1 MCLDRHKKMK
11 NRVQFISLEEDE
23 KDLIISFAIDDL
35 DLGIKSLILLRT
47 PFYEP
52 LLTESDKGV
61 NVSFEGDNNVQDDY
75 NMLDSILIDSKKI
88 IIITSIKSYELDIS
102 NIEKEEI
109 EEMVELLYK
118 QNFDNRFSIN
128 LNY

>member
-1 MCLDRHKKMK
+1 
-11 NRVQFISLEEDE
+11 
-23 KDLIISFAIDDL
+23 
-35 DLGIKSLILLRT
+35 
-47 PFYEP
+47 
-52 LLTESDKGV
+52 
-61 NVSFEGDNNVQDDY
+61 
-75 NMLDSILIDSKKI
+75 MLDSILIDSKKI

-109 EEMVELLYK
+109 EEMVELLNK